1 VKNYL
6 SQCSN
11 KEHVLDLDI
20 FKKNGPGTDV
30 EAVTFIPKTK
40 YLSDHQFVYDFIEES
55 ETDQLD
61 VPRPLED
68 KVITPL
74 LIDLLKFIDTHFK
87 AQISTFVYTD
97 NHHQISVSPLKHTE
111 DPRGPQGF
119 QLIQRKSNFPFMVL
133 KDLKVKL
140 SLVGNLILYVF
151 DSNGKLKET
160 ETVKGLCTK
169 GVAWITLSDMNIVL
183 QDKDIVMLGYEGEG
197 ALEKRE
203 SEENLEIFGL
213 AKNLNVMLMNYYIKR
228 DNFEKPKIGQQYALD
243 NTKITLDAELVL
255 IRSGDGEKRKAA
267 TVSINQVSESEQP
280 ETDET
285 EGERVEL

>member
-1 VKNYL
+1 MEFYL
-6 SQCSN
+6 GD
-11 KEHVLDLDI
+11 K
-20 FKKNGPGTDV
+20 
-30 EAVTFIPKTK
+30 
-40 YLSDHQFVYDFIEES
+40 
-55 ETDQLD
+55 
-61 VPRPLED
+61 D